1 MHAAGAVRAGDGSMC
16 FPRHACALGI
26 LAAALALGFAVADDY
41 GITVDQPMQQRIGQ
55 LTVRYALGE
64 DMRLLTTRDYR
75 YYGAAFEVGL
85 IAFQHLLGLTDTRD
99 IYLSRYLLNHAF
111 FLAGAFACYL
121 LAHRL
126 FKRRALALF
135 AMLLLLC
142 HPRMYGHSFF
152 NSKDMPF
159 LSMFLI
165 ALLMAHGTLR
175 RAGRIGAAA
184 DVGAFAGLGAWL
196 GLAGTIR
203 PMAFLL
209 VALVALVRCADFLR
223 AGGRDRVRM
232 LACSGALGLAS
243 IAAFFAGLP
252 YLWGDPLARF
262 AEWFGFVSDHP
273 HVLRP
278 LFLGERFSTD
288 QRPLAYIPVWF
299 SVTTPVFATLLA
311 LLGGVAL
318 CLRLAA
324 RPRQALADASV
335 RFGLLLAACVLTTVI
350 VVTLWVGNIYSG
362 WRHLHFLYGP
372 ICLGAAGGLA
382 WLCRNAGDRL
392 ATLARSMAILGLA
405 SALAWMVRLHPHQ
418 DAYFNFLVDRKTPE
432 RLRTQF
438 TLAHTRVRFKE
449 GLRRLLDAHHGEI
462 AVSDDRLWANV
473 ALLRPERR
481 RRVRKG
487 TPSDIAAFS
496 LLGSNFSSKD
506 HYVPVHVRKV
516 YSNTLYAVARL
527 EVDVD
532 EESRYRADQRAA
544 LATAP
549 ATPAGGVR
557 PFDVHWNPPTLTY
570 LRRDCEAGDVASR
583 MFRHRENPAAVA
595 GGRRLGPHGDF
606 FLHVFGDRED
616 AADLSGQYQ
625 HNEGFRF
632 RHRGVVLREEGES
645 RTCMARVDL
654 RDYKVDAMYTG
665 QLDAR
670 GNRLWHVAVVHR
682 ASLRRALTRVRT
694 TAPAA
699 RGGFDVHLDEGAL
712 AYVKEGC
719 VAADQARFFL
729 HVVPFDFAAV
739 PPSAAR
745 RGFANRD
752 FSFATHGAV
761 LDGVCVARV
770 RLPPFRARSVSTGQ
784 FDAAGEIWRVSI
796 ALPGGSDQASRGL
809 SDGD

>member
-1 MHAAGAVRAGDGSMC
+1 MHAAGAVRARARWIHV
-16 FPRHACALGI
+16 FRRHCVALGI
-26 LAAALALGFAVADDY
+26 LAAALALGFIAADDY
-41 GITVDQPMQQRIGQ
+41 GLAFDQETQYQVGQHTVDF
-55 LTVRYALGE
+55 VLGE
-64 DMRLLTTRDYR
+64 NTDLLTRADWR
-75 YYGAAFEVGL
+75 YYGAAFEVVL
-85 IAFQHLLGLTDTRD
+85 LAFERVLGLTDTRS
-99 IYLSRYLLNHAF
+99 IFLSRYLLSHAF
-111 FLAGAFACYL
+111 FLVGAFACYL

-126 FKRRALALF
+126 FKSRALALF

-142 HPRMYGHSFF
+142 HPRMYGQSFF

-165 ALLMAHGTLR
+165 ALLMAHGALR
-175 RAGRIGAAA
+175 RAGRVGAAG

-209 VALVALVRCADFLR
+209 VALLPLVRCADFPC
-223 AGGRDRVRM
+223 AGRRERVRM
-232 LACSGALGLAS
+232 LACSGALALAS
-243 IAAFFAGLP
+243 TAAFVGGLP
-252 YLWGDPLARF
+252 YLWGDPPARF
-262 AEWFGFVSDHP
+262 AEWFGLMSDHP
-273 HVLRP
+273 TVVES
-278 LFLGERFSTD
+278 LFLGEWISTD

-318 CLRLAA
+318 CARLAA

-335 RFGLLLAACVLTTVI
+335 RFGLLLASCVLTTVV
-350 VVTLWVGNIYSG
+350 VVTFWVGNIYNG
-362 WRHLHFLYGP
+362 WRHLYFLYGP

-382 WLCRNAGDRL
+382 WLCRSAGDRL
-392 ATLARSMAILGLA
+392 AALARLMAALGLA
-405 SALAWMVRLHPHQ
+405 STLAWVVRLHPHENV
-418 DAYFNFLVDRKTPE
+418 YFNFLVDRRTPE
-432 RLRTQF
+432 RLSTQF
-438 TLAHTRVRFKE
+438 DIDYWRVRFKE
-449 GLRRLLDAHHGEI
+449 GLRLLLDAHRGEI
-462 AVSDDRLWANV
+462 AVGKFLWRNV
-473 ALLRPERR
+473 ALLRPEQR
-481 RRVRKG
+481 RRVGR
-487 TPSDIAAFS
+487 PSDFSAFFYMPQPERS
-496 LLGSNFSSKD
+496 
-506 HYVPVHVRKV
+506 YVSPVHMRKV
-516 YSNTLYAVARL
+516 YSNTNTLYALARL
-527 EVDVD
+527 EVDGD
-532 EESRYRADQRAA
+532 DESRYRADQRAA

-549 ATPAGGVR
+549 RTPAGGVP

-570 LRRDCEAGDVASR
+570 LRRDCEAGDVANR
-583 MFRHRENPAAVA
+583 MFRHREKPAAVA

-616 AADLSGQYQ
+616 AADLSGRYK

-654 RDYKVDAMYTG
+654 RDYKVDAMRTG
-665 QLDAR
+665 QMDAR
-670 GNRLWHVAVVHR
+670 GNWLWHVVVVPR
-682 ASLRRALTRVRT
+682 ASLRRALARVRA
-694 TAPAA
+694 TAPVA
-699 RGGFDVHLDEGAL
+699 RGGFDVHLDDGAL

-745 RGFANRD
+745 RGFVNRD

-770 RLPPFRARSVSTGQ
+770 RLPPFRVRSVSTGQ
-784 FDAAGEIWRVSI
+784 FDAAEGQTWRVEIVLS
-796 ALPGGSDQASRGL
+796 GGSDQPSHGL
-809 SDGD
+809 QGGD

>member
-1 MHAAGAVRAGDGSMC
+1 MHAAGAVRARTRWIHV
-16 FPRHACALGI
+16 FRRHAYALGV
-26 LAAALALGFAVADDY
+26 LASVLALGFTAADDY
-41 GITVDQPMQQRIGQ
+41 GFAHDQDAQYQIGQRTVDFVVGKNTI
-55 LTVRYALGE
+55 
-64 DMRLLTTRDYR
+64 LLTRGDYR
-75 YYGAAFEVGL
+75 YYGAAFEVVL
-85 IAFQHLLGLTDTRD
+85 LAFERVLGLTDTRS
-99 IYLSRYLLNHAF
+99 IFLSRYLLSHAF
-111 FLAGAFACYL
+111 FLVSAFACYL

-126 FKRRALALF
+126 FKSRALALF

-165 ALLMAHGTLR
+165 ALLMAHGALW
-175 RAGRIGAAA
+175 RAGRVGAGG
-184 DVGAFAGLGAWL
+184 VGAFAGLGAWL

-209 VALVALVRCADFLR
+209 VALVALVRCADFFR
-223 AGGRDRVRM
+223 ADRRDRVRM
-232 LACSGALGLAS
+232 LACSGALVSLS
-243 IAAFFAGLP
+243 CAAFVAGLP
-252 YLWGDPLARF
+252 YLWGDPPARF
-262 AEWFGFVSDHP
+262 AEWFGYMSDHP
-273 HVLRP
+273 DVEWS
-278 LFLGERFSTD
+278 LFLGERFRTD

-318 CLRLAA
+318 CARLAA

-335 RFGLLLAACVLTTVI
+335 RFGLLLAACVLTTVV
-350 VVTLWVGNIYSG
+350 VVTFWVGNIYAG
-362 WRHLHFLYGP
+362 WRHLYFLYGP

-392 ATLARSMAILGLA
+392 AALARLMAALGLA
-405 SALAWMVRLHPHQ
+405 STLAWVVRLHPHENV
-418 DAYFNFLVDRKTPE
+418 YFNFLVDRRTPE

-438 TLAHTRVRFKE
+438 DMDYGHVRFKE
-449 GLRRLLDAHHGEI
+449 GLRRLLDAHRGEI
-462 AVSDDRLWANV
+462 AVGDDRLLANV

-481 RRVRKG
+481 QRVRKG
-487 TPSDIAAFS
+487 TPSDFSAFFDF
-496 LLGSNFSSKD
+496 GSRFSSQGS
-506 HYVPVHVRKV
+506 YVRPVHVRKV
-516 YSNTLYAVARL
+516 YSDTLYAFVRL

-532 EESRYRADQRAA
+532 DESRYRADQRAA

-549 ATPAGGVR
+549 LTPAGGVR

-570 LRRDCEAGDVASR
+570 LRRDCEPGDVQDLR
-583 MFRHRENPAAVA
+583 W
-595 GGRRLGPHGDF
+595 F
-606 FLHVFGDRED
+606 FLHVFGDHQD
-616 AADLSGQYQ
+616 VADLSGRYA
-625 HNEGFRF
+625 HNEDFQF

-654 RDYKVDAMYTG
+654 RDYEVDAMRTG

-670 GNRLWHVAVVHR
+670 GNRLWHVVVAPR
-682 ASLRRALTRVRT
+682 ASLRRALARVRT

-699 RGGFDVHLDEGAL
+699 RGGFDVYLDDGAL

-719 VAADQARFFL
+719 VVADQARFFL

-739 PPSAAR
+739 PPSAAQ
-745 RGFANRD
+745 RGFVNRD

-770 RLPPFRARSVSTGQ
+770 RLPPFRVRSVSTGQ
-784 FDAAGEIWRVSI
+784 FEAAEGQTWRVEIVLS
-796 ALPGGSDQASRGL
+796 GGSDQPSHGL
-809 SDGD
+809 QGGD

>member
-1 MHAAGAVRAGDGSMC
+1 MHAAGAVRASARWIHV
-16 FPRHACALGI
+16 FRRHCVALGI
-26 LAAALALGFAVADDY
+26 LTAALALGFIAADDY
-41 GITVDQPMQQRIGQ
+41 GLAFDQEIQHQIGQHTVDF
-55 LTVRYALGE
+55 VLGE
-64 DMRLLTTRDYR
+64 NTDLLTRTDWR
-75 YYGAAFEVGL
+75 YYGAAFEVVL
-85 IAFQHLLGLTDTRD
+85 LAFERVLGLTDTRS
-99 IYLSRYLLNHAF
+99 IFLSRYLLSHAF
-111 FLAGAFACYL
+111 FLVSAFACYL

-126 FKRRALALF
+126 FKSRALALF

-165 ALLMAHGTLR
+165 ALLMAHGALR
-175 RAGRIGAAA
+175 RAGRVGAAG

-209 VALVALVRCADFLR
+209 VALVALARCADFPH
-223 AGGRDRVRM
+223 AGRRERVRM
-232 LACSGALGLAS
+232 LACSGALALAS
-243 IAAFFAGLP
+243 TAAFVAGLP
-252 YLWGDPLARF
+252 YLWGDPPARF
-262 AEWFGFVSDHP
+262 AEWLGLMSDHP
-273 HVLRP
+273 TVVES
-278 LFLGERFSTD
+278 LFLGEWISTN

-318 CLRLAA
+318 CARLAA

-335 RFGLLLAACVLTTVI
+335 RFGLLLAACVLTTVV
-350 VVTLWVGNIYSG
+350 VVTFWVGNIYNG
-362 WRHLHFLYGP
+362 WRHLYFLYGP
-372 ICLGAAGGLA
+372 ACLGAAGGLA

-392 ATLARSMAILGLA
+392 AALARLMAILGVA
-405 SALAWMVRLHPHQ
+405 SALAWVVRLHPNQ
-418 DAYFNFLVDRKTPE
+418 DVYFNFLVDRKTPE

-438 TLAHTRVRFKE
+438 ALSHSRVRFKE
-449 GLRRLLDAHHGEI
+449 GLRRLLDAHPGEI
-462 AVSDDRLWANV
+462 AVGDDRLWPNV
-473 ALLRPERR
+473 AMLRPEQR
-481 RRVRKG
+481 RRVGRR
-487 TPSDIAAFS
+487 SDFSAFFLVS
-496 LLGSNFSSKD
+496 EPRHDMDYWRARS
-506 HYVPVHVRKV
+506 YVRPVHVRKV
-516 YSNTLYAVARL
+516 YSNTNTLYALARL

-570 LRRDCEAGDVASR
+570 LRRDCEPGDVEDPTFPLS
-583 MFRHRENPAAVA
+583 
-595 GGRRLGPHGDF
+595 GPHGEF
-606 FLHVFGDRED
+606 FLRVFGYRED
-616 AADLSGQYQ
+616 AADLSGRYE
-625 HNEGFRF
+625 HNEDFRF
-632 RHRGVVLREEGES
+632 RHRGVVLREGES

-654 RDYKVDAMYTG
+654 RDYKVDATRTG
-665 QLDAR
+665 QLDAD
-670 GNRLWHVAVVHR
+670 GNRLWHVGVAHR
-682 ASLRRALTRVRT
+682 ASLRRALARVRA

-699 RGGFDVHLDEGAL
+699 RGGFDVHLDDGAL

-729 HVVPFDFAAV
+729 HVVPFDFAAM

-745 RGFANRD
+745 RGFVNRD
-752 FSFATHGAV
+752 FSSGTHVAV

-770 RLPPFRARSVSTGQ
+770 RLPPFRARSISTGQ
-784 FDAAGEIWRVSI
+784 FDAAGEIWRVAI
-796 ALPGGSDQASRGL
+796 VLPGGSDRASRGPQ
-809 SDGD
+809 DGG